1 MTKRYVDTSSELAY
15 LRADLLRPVQFGAM
29 VTLKIAA
36 RAPEAGRAIVL
47 EDPPLFI
54 HQAPARRQ
62 SAAHRICRLARFGT
76 DGVQPEKI
84 ATGPGR
90 DKPGG

>member
-54 HQAPARRQ
+54 HQAPRPETIR
-62 SAAHRICRLARFGT
+62 GT
-76 DGVQPEKI
+76 PHLPPGEIWDGRSS
-84 ATGPGR
+84 T
-90 DKPGG
+90 